1 MNHKIIGAIFGIL
14 MATQVQAATY
24 QPQVPTFDEANSS
37 QRAKNNPW
45 QNIGTAM
52 VAGQRLPAYA
62 VSVRNPIEDGWVS
75 EDDACRPKACVLP
88 VPSNLKT
95 THLGALMAVRVAGM
109 GWILAPKTWRNIEAD
124 VGVNG
129 SQALLLQ
136 SADGREYVSYYHSGA
151 CVGCALTSA
160 APFFPQAFKQA
171 QSYDYM
177 PDSPNPS
184 IQLVRAQTGKVL
196 FSYTLPNQYTTHGVA
211 FWQNDHDEPYRDMRV
226 TVRQEN
232 TALAGVMLNVGMIAF

>member
-1 MNHKIIGAIFGIL
+1 MQNKIILALLGVL
-14 MATQVQAATY
+14 MVTQVQAKTY
-24 QPQVPTFDEANSS
+24 QPQVPTFNETNGN

-62 VSVRNPIEDGWVS
+62 VSVSDPIEEGWIS
-75 EDDACRPKACVLP
+75 EDDACHPKACVLP
-88 VPSNLKT
+88 VSANVRTEQLYR
-95 THLGALMAVRVAGM
+95 LMAVRVAGM

-129 SQALLLQ
+129 SQALLMK

-151 CVGCALTSA
+151 CVGCALTAA
-160 APFFPQAFKQA
+160 APFFPQAFKLAQA
-171 QSYDYM
+171 DDYE
-177 PDSPNPS
+177 PNRPNPS
-184 IQLVRAQTGKVL
+184 IQLVRAQNNKVL

-211 FWQNDHDEPYRDMRV
+211 FWQNADDEPYQDMRV
-226 TVRQEN
+226 TVSQDN
-232 TALAGVMLNVGMIAF
+232 TALAGVILNAGMMAF